1 MSIDKIEYYHSD
13 LAMPEIERC
22 FHGLKKL
29 PISSSRVHVF
39 ISCDISVANGLRRE
53 LSSEM
58 PGHALNAPIESFIHT
73 EESDPFMMHNF
84 ISARIGYIRLVP
96 VISDEIKENFEMS
109 LHVVNTS
116 PTLLSVYSGDFKV
129 TKSSGAKIMFNP
141 TYKIAEL
148 QPGKCIHIDKIQII
162 DGTGSDHAKF
172 NVACNASLKHLDIPE
187 MDIKEI
193 LNGDAMSQSGYTIP
207 SQLSNPKKHMVMFN
221 LPATYGTV
229 DEIKHVLV
237 GALEHMRSRLNRI
250 KASIIINQKRG
261 LVDFKVN
268 KTDDIY
274 QCTLRISQETMTIG
288 NLIRHY
294 IYENDK
300 TVANLSVK
308 SGKHAEDISINIG
321 HTIQPEALIK
331 KAISHAVSDLEKL
344 TSDVMKITPKHYPM
358 EKYITDFNASA
369 KI

>member
-1 MSIDKIEYYHSD
+1 
-13 LAMPEIERC
+13 
-22 FHGLKKL
+22 
-29 PISSSRVHVF
+29 
-39 ISCDISVANGLRRE
+39 
-53 LSSEM
+53 
-58 PGHALNAPIESFIHT
+58 
-73 EESDPFMMHNF
+73 
-84 ISARIGYIRLVP
+84 
-96 VISDEIKENFEMS
+96 
-109 LHVVNTS
+109 
-116 PTLLSVYSGDFKV
+116 
-129 TKSSGAKIMFNP
+129 
-141 TYKIAEL
+141 
-148 QPGKCIHIDKIQII
+148 
-162 DGTGSDHAKF
+162 
-172 NVACNASLKHLDIPE
+172 